1 MCLILYTDSIL
12 DCSKD
17 VMKAGLA
24 IGARKEILADAN
36 FLKPFCKMSSL
47 VFMLLFFLKLL

>member
-47 VFMLLFFLKLL
+47 VFMLLLFLKLL